1 MPTFV
6 YMTRCD
12 GCGHCVDICPSDI
25 MHIDKT
31 YRRAYN
37 IEPNMCWECYSCV
50 KACPQNAI
58 DMRGY
63 ADFAPLG
70 HSVRVQRDEKKGTIA
85 WRIKFRNGTEK
96 NFLSPITTKPWGQAI
111 PKLADVPGPSKEMRD
126 SQLLYNEPKWIR
138 MDEGGLRTL
147 EARRSQAEERRLL
160 LMAYDTIIEDGID
173 VLVVGAGLGGSGA
186 AWEARFWGQNKKI
199 VIAEKANIDRSG
211 AVAQGLYA
219 INCYM
224 GTRWGENNP
233 EDHVRYARIDLMGLV
248 REDLLFDMAR
258 HVDSTVHQFEEW
270 GLPIMKDPKTGRYL
284 REGRWQIMIHGES
297 YKPIVAEAA
306 KKSADKVFNRI
317 CVTHL
322 LMDDSR
328 ENRVAGAVGFN
339 VRTGNY
345 HVFKSKTV
353 ICGAGGASNIFKPRS
368 VGEGSGRTWY
378 APWSSASAYG
388 LMIDAGAKMTQM
400 ENRIV
405 LARFKDGYGP
415 VGAYFLHLKTYTQ
428 NCLGEEYESK
438 WFPDLQ
444 KMVGKEYLDPEASHL
459 THRPIPTCLRN
470 HCIISE
476 VNAGRGPIHMVTMR
490 AFQDPHLEEV
500 GWENFLGMTV
510 GQAVL
515 WAATDVDPKNENPEL
530 TTSEP
535 YVMGSHATCSGAWC
549 SGPEDVSPPEYFWGY
564 NRMTTIE
571 GPVRRRRRGRRHAA
585 RLLVGVVHRRPSRG
599 EGRLQVH
606 RRRQGRRHR
615 RLRRA
620 DQPPQ
625 GGDLQAHGALPD
637 LPQCD
642 RGGRRQPALHQS
654 QAGPGPSAEADGRV
668 LRRRDRQ
675 LHDQREAP
683 EHRPQEAQDHGG
695 RPREPGRQGHPRAAA
710 RVGIEAPSP
719 RCRVRHAAHAV
730 PQGDALAGLLLPG

>member
-1 MPTFV
+1 
-6 YMTRCD
+6 
-12 GCGHCVDICPSDI
+12 
-25 MHIDKT
+25 
-31 YRRAYN
+31 
-37 IEPNMCWECYSCV
+37 
-50 KACPQNAI
+50 
-58 DMRGY
+58 
-63 ADFAPLG
+63 
-70 HSVRVQRDEKKGTIA
+70 
-85 WRIKFRNGTEK
+85 
-96 NFLSPITTKPWGQAI
+96 
-111 PKLADVPGPSKEMRD
+111 
-126 SQLLYNEPKWIR
+126 
-138 MDEGGLRTL
+138 
-147 EARRSQAEERRLL
+147 
-160 LMAYDTIIEDGID
+160 MAYKTIVEDDID
-173 VLVVGAGLGGSGA
+173 ILVVGSGLGGSGA

-270 GLPIMKDPKTGRYL
+270 GLPIMKNPKTGNYL

-322 LMDDSR
+322 LMDDGK
-328 ENRVAGAVGFN
+328 ENRVAGAVGVN

-378 APWSSASAYG
+378 APWSSGSAYG
-388 LMIDAGAKMTQM
+388 LMIEAGAKMTQM

-428 NCLGEEYESK
+428 NGLGEEYESN
-438 WFPDLQ
+438 WFPELQ
-444 KMVGKEYLDPEASHL
+444 KMVGKEYLDPEVSHL

-470 HCIISE
+470 HALISE
-476 VNAGRGPIHMVTMR
+476 VNAGRGPIHMVTMK

-515 WAATDVDPKNENPEL
+515 WASTDVDPKNENPEL

-535 YVMGSHATCSGAWC
+535 YVMGSHATGCGAWC

-564 NRMTTIE
+564 NRMTTVE
-571 GPVRRRRRGRRHAA
+571 GLFGAGDAVGGTPHAFSS
-585 RLLVGVVHRRPSRG
+585 GSFT
-599 EGRLQVH
+599 EGRLAAKAACHYIDDGKAEGIVVSEEQIS
-606 RRRQGRRHR
+606 RRRKEIYKPLEHYKVYRNAIVAGTVNPHYINPQQGLDRLQKLMDEYCGGVTVNYMTNEKLLSIGLKKLKIMEEDLEKLAAKDIHELLRAWELKHRHR
-615 RLRRA
+615 TAECVTQHTLFRKETRWPGYYYR
-620 DQPPQ
+620 
-625 GGDLQAHGALPD
+625 GDAMKVDDENWH
-637 LPQCD
+637 
-642 RGGRRQPALHQS
+642 
-654 QAGPGPSAEADGRV
+654 V
-668 LRRRDRQ
+668 LTVSRRDPKTA
-675 LHDQREAP
+675 EYTMEKAP
-683 EHRPQEAQDHGG
+683 CYHL
-695 RPREPGRQGHPRAAA
+695 
-710 RVGIEAPSP
+710 V
-719 RCRVRHAAHAV
+719 
-730 PQGDALAGLLLPG
+730 DADD